1 MDTYSIAVLQLKNAV
16 TAALKKAI
24 EKEELPNAEIPDFI
38 IETPADSSHGDF
50 ATNAAMAGAKSFRM
64 PPFKIAQ
71 AITANLDLDG
81 TMFDRFETAGPG
93 FINFF
98 LGADFYTGVIEEI
111 TSNPEGYGQS
121 DLPCGSAEQGR
132 LFRLP
137 RILR

>member
-93 FINFF
+93 FMSSFQPTPR
-98 LGADFYTGVIEEI
+98 A
-111 TSNPEGYGQS
+111 
-121 DLPCGSAEQGR
+121 PCTWATRAAER
-132 LFRLP
+132 SVTA
-137 RILR
+137 LRQC

>member
-1 MDTYSIAVLQLKNAV
+1 MDTYSNAVLQLKNAV

-81 TMFDRFETAGPG
+81 TLFERFETA
-93 FINFF
+93 
-98 LGADFYTGVIEEI
+98 
-111 TSNPEGYGQS
+111 
-121 DLPCGSAEQGR
+121 
-132 LFRLP
+132 
-137 RILR
+137 